1 MSIKA
6 DVENIL
12 IQLGYPVNEATTAQ
26 LEAIIANTPGFYEFA
41 KHIFSLQDELKRFN
55 ATVAMSNS
63 HSYLKL
69 KSDSKD
75 PVEVEDFESII
86 KAWAEKYKVEL
97 QKVEN
102 KNTYYVIGKKS

>member
-6 DVENIL
+6 DVENLL
-12 IQLGYPVNEATTAQ
+12 IQLNYPVNEATEKQ
-26 LEAIIANTPGFYEFA
+26 LNEIIENTPGFFEFA
-41 KHIFSLQDELKRFN
+41 KHIFSLNDELKKIN

-63 HSYLKL
+63 KPFLKL

-75 PVEVEDFESII
+75 AAEIAEFEEII
-86 KAWAEKYKVEL
+86 KSWAAKYKVEL

-102 KNTYYVIGKKS
+102 KNTYYILGKKS